1 MTSLAPQRFTAT
13 LRRTGGR
20 VAVVLPFDPDAAWGA
35 KARHHVTGT
44 VGGCV
49 VRGELER
56 VDGAGDEG
64 GADSGVG
71 RGAADGAGRG
81 GFVLILGPAWRR
93 DNGLDAGAV
102 VEVVVAPEGPLGERL
117 APDLR
122 AALEAAP
129 AARAFF
135 ESLPTF
141 YRHNFVRWVDDA
153 KREATR
159 AARVAE
165 VVRLAGEGRRER

>member
-1 MTSLAPQRFTAT
+1 MSSLAPQRFTAT
-13 LRRTGGR
+13 LRRFGGR
-20 VAVVLPFDPDAAWGA
+20 VAVALPFDPDAAWGA

-44 VGGCV
+44 VGGCA

-56 VDGAGDEG
+56 ADGAAGEG
-64 GADSGVG
+64 GADGG
-71 RGAADGAGRG
+71 EGGAADGVGHG
-81 GFVLILGPAWRR
+81 GFVLVLGPAWRR

-102 VEVVVAPEGPLGERL
+102 VAVDLAPEGPLGERL

-141 YRHNFVRWVDDA
+141 YRNNFVRWVDDA

-165 VVRLAGEGRRER
+165 VVRLAAEGRRER